1 MEKDLL
7 MIHSQVTWGLPSPNY
22 SQSLEENIDYLLFI
36 SAYSIQESMKW
47 NPLQKVW
54 REEL

>member
-1 MEKDLL
+1 MEQDSL

-22 SQSLEENIDYLLFI
+22 SESLEENIDYLLFI
-36 SAYSIQESMKW
+36 SAYSVQESMKW
-47 NPLQKVW
+47 NPLGKVW